1 MTADFLTDL
10 TTEAGFVFNQT
21 LDRDSDVGRLDDGE
35 LSYSKD
41 EAQPNTELLRTS
53 DLSAID
59 VLPEYLL
66 IKKLVEQKF
75 PLIFVTGG
83 AGTGKS
89 TFIKWLMK
97 QFKGSALLSAPTA
110 MAAINIEGKTLHS
123 LCQLPP
129 AWIVKKDIKEAPH
142 RTDIKEAKLLI
153 IDEISMVTANLL
165 DGVSAYLRLNRKGNS
180 AFGGMTVIMVGDM
193 FQLPPVVSEASK
205 PLFDQIYG
213 SAKFFKARSLRN
225 TPYYAIELKKTF
237 RQSDQTFVDLL
248 TKIREGVDLEQSLDI
263 LNRTCQITDTPPAD
277 AVWLSPRNAEV
288 DTRNTSEL
296 GKLDADVRTYPG
308 TLKGQFKSD
317 RLPSPMDLTLK
328 LGAQVMFTK
337 NDLNKRWI
345 NGSVG
350 TIKKMADDKITVQMS
365 LTKQNVQVE
374 REEWMEYQY
383 RWGVIDE
390 ELERFETGSF
400 VQFPL
405 VLAWAMTIHKSQG
418 RTLEK
423 VHLNL
428 GAGAFETGQTYVAL
442 SRCRSMEGL
451 SLARPLTI
459 SDIMVDQESK
469 EFYQHLR
476 AVIHKLPADAMMAKI
491 DAQIELENAKKPALS
506 IYSKALLAAA
516 SGATPQS
523 PDSTP
528 D

>member
-1 MTADFLTDL
+1 
-10 TTEAGFVFNQT
+10 
-21 LDRDSDVGRLDDGE
+21 
-35 LSYSKD
+35 
-41 EAQPNTELLRTS
+41 
-53 DLSAID
+53 
-59 VLPEYLL
+59 
-66 IKKLVEQKF
+66 
-75 PLIFVTGG
+75 
-83 AGTGKS
+83 
-89 TFIKWLMK
+89 
-97 QFKGSALLSAPTA
+97 
-110 MAAINIEGKTLHS
+110 
-123 LCQLPP
+123 
-129 AWIVKKDIKEAPH
+129 
-142 RTDIKEAKLLI
+142 
-153 IDEISMVTANLL
+153 
-165 DGVSAYLRLNRKGNS
+165 
-180 AFGGMTVIMVGDM
+180 
-193 FQLPPVVSEASK
+193 
-205 PLFDQIYG
+205 
-213 SAKFFKARSLRN
+213 
-225 TPYYAIELKKTF
+225 
-237 RQSDQTFVDLL
+237 
-248 TKIREGVDLEQSLDI
+248 
-263 LNRTCQITDTPPAD
+263 
-277 AVWLSPRNAEV
+277 
-288 DTRNTSEL
+288 
-296 GKLDADVRTYPG
+296 
-308 TLKGQFKSD
+308 
-317 RLPSPMDLTLK
+317 MDLTLK

-365 LTKQNVQVE
+365 LTRMNVQVE

-451 SLARPLTI
+451 SLARPLSI
-459 SDIMVDQESK
+459 SDIMVDQEAK

-491 DAQIELENAKKPALS
+491 DAQIADEEAKKPQLS

-516 SGATPQS
+516 SGSTPQS
-523 PDSTP
+523 PDSVP

>member
-1 MTADFLTDL
+1 MALTA
-10 TTEAGFVFNQT
+10 EAGFVFNGIMNI
-21 LDRDSDVGRLDDGE
+21 DSDPTDGLE

-41 EAQPNTELLRTS
+41 RAMPIREHLQSAELNN
-53 DLSAID
+53 ID

-97 QFKGSALLSAPTA
+97 QFKGTTLLSAPTA

-129 AWIVKKDIKEAPH
+129 AWIVKKDIKHAPH

-165 DGVSAYLRLNRKGNS
+165 DGVSAFLRQNREGDS
-180 AFGGMTVIMVGDM
+180 AFGGMTVIMVGDL

-205 PLFDQIYG
+205 PLFDRIYG
-213 SAKFFKARSLRN
+213 SAKFFKARCLRN

-237 RQSDQTFVDLL
+237 RQSDQEFVNIL
-248 TKIREGVDLEQSLDI
+248 TKIRERVDIEESLRQ
-263 LNRTCQITDTPPAD
+263 LNEGCTITDTPPID
-277 AVWLSPRNAEV
+277 AVWLSPRNVEV
-288 DTRNTSEL
+288 ESRNTREL
-296 GKLDADVRTYPG
+296 DKLDATVKAYQGKLT
-308 TLKGQFKSD
+308 GQFKAD
-317 RLPSPMDLTLK
+317 RLPSPMELVLK
-328 LGAQVMFTK
+328 IGAQVMFTK
-337 NDLNKRWI
+337 NDMNRRWI

-350 TIKKMADDKITVQMS
+350 TVVKMGEEKITVKMS
-365 LTKQNVQVE
+365 CSLKKVEVE
-374 REEWMEYQY
+374 RDEWLEYQY
-383 RWGVIDE
+383 RWGMIDE

-400 VQFPL
+400 IQFPL

-428 GAGAFETGQTYVAL
+428 GQGAFETGQTYVAL
-442 SRCRSMEGL
+442 SRCRTLEGL
-451 SLARPLTI
+451 SLARPLVAA
-459 SDIMVDQESK
+459 DILVDQESK

-476 AVIHKLPADAMMAKI
+476 AIINKLPADVMMDKI
-491 DAQIELENAKKPALS
+491 TNP
-506 IYSKALLAAA
+506 
-516 SGATPQS
+516 
-523 PDSTP
+523 
-528 D
+528 